1 MIIIIMMMRRRRRRR
16 RRRRMSHT
24 ERWSCF
30 PKETSYVLIFWCLR
44 FFLRFYLFPT
54 NKLSGAIQ

>member
-1 MIIIIMMMRRRRRRR
+1 MMIIMMMMMRRRRRRR

-30 PKETSYVLIFWCLR
+30 PEETSYILIF
-44 FFLRFYLFPT
+44 
-54 NKLSGAIQ
+54 GV

>member
-1 MIIIIMMMRRRRRRR
+1 MMIIMMMMMRRRR

-30 PKETSYVLIFWCLR
+30 PEETSYILIF
-44 FFLRFYLFPT
+44 
-54 NKLSGAIQ
+54 GV